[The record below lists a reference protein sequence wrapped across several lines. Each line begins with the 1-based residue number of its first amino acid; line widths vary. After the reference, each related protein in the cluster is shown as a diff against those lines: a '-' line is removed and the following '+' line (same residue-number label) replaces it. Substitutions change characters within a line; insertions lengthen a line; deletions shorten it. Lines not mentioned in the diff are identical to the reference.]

1 MMEFSRT
8 WLPYLYLYGAGG
20 FIFFTGILIILRSRS
35 LKIERARHNFW
46 FHILIF
52 GFFYYMGIHG
62 AAIQAAL
69 GNYLTMF
76 IILLAMVVLLA
87 WVIISSRSSSGK
99 KEILERIKTDEM
111 V

>member
-1 MMEFSRT
+1 MEFRRT
-8 WLPYLYLYGAGG
+8 WLPYIYLYGAGG
-20 FIFFTGILIILRSRS
+20 FIFFTGVLIILRSRS
-35 LKIERARHNFW
+35 LKIERASHNFW

-76 IILLAMVVLLA
+76 IILLAMVVLVA

>member
-62 AAIQAAL
+62 LFTFAAIGETIFAAL
-69 GNYLTMF
+69 IGLIMV
-76 IILLAMVVLLA
+76 AMTANLIFTLF
-87 WVIISSRSSSGK
+87 K
-99 KEILERIKTDEM
+99 KPKG
-111 V
+111 VG